1 MIFDRKYFDELLEF
15 NEINI
20 GDLVRYINMKYD
32 YKMSYRNFQR
42 VLSNEIEWK
51 LEQAL
56 IVCDV
61 LDVPL
66 EQLFRL

>member
-20 GDLVRYINMKYD
+20 RDLVKYINIKYD